1 MNNYLTF
8 PISAIILIS
17 YLVTFLLVKKKK
29 ISPIVQRRF
38 WNIILLISFLI
49 SGILGL
55 VLAIFIDLKLSIMWY
70 RQMLNLHVKT
80 GTVMAL
86 VSIFHLFW
94 HLPYYLS
101 LIKKKK

>member
-1 MNNYLTF
+1 M
-8 PISAIILIS
+8 
-17 YLVTFLLVKKKK
+17 
-29 ISPIVQRRF
+29 
-38 WNIILLISFLI
+38 
-49 SGILGL
+49 LGL
-55 VLAIFIDLKLSIMWY
+55 VLAVFIDLKLSIMWY
-70 RQMLNLHVKT
+70 RQLLSLHVKT

>member
-17 YLVTFLLVKKKK
+17 YFVSFILVKNKK
-29 ISPIVQRRF
+29 ISPVVQCRF

-49 SGILGL
+49 SGMLGL
-55 VLAIFIDLKLSIMWY
+55 VLAVFIDLKLSIMWY
-70 RQMLNLHVKT
+70 RQLLSLHVKT